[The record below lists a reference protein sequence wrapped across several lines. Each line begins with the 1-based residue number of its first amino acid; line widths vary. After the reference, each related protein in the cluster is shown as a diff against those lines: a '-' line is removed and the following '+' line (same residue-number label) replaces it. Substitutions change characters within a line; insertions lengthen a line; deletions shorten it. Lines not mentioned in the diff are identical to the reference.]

1 MQIQRRLLRLSGPSG
16 VLPVLLATIL
26 LGLPAAAVA
35 GPETFEIDR
44 EHTAV
49 TFKVRHLFSK
59 VPGRFTDFTGTI
71 WLDRANYAD
80 SRVELTIQAASVDTD
95 QDQRDNHLRSDAF
108 FDVAKHPT
116 LTFKSTAVRP
126 QGDKKLAIEGDL
138 TIRGVTKRVTLD
150 VDILGS
156 ATYYNVERVGF
167 EARTT
172 IDRTQ
177 FGVSWND
184 AVEGGGYVLGH
195 EVEITINLEAKKV
208 PAMAKP

>member
-1 MQIQRRLLRLSGPSG
+1 MVHESSSRHRASFLRALLVAALF
-16 VLPVLLATIL
+16 A
-26 LGLPAAAVA
+26 LPAASAVA
-35 GPETFEIDR
+35 AHETFEIDR
-44 EHTAV
+44 EHTAI

-59 VPGRFTDFTGTI
+59 VPGRFTDFSGTL
-71 WLDRANYAD
+71 WLDRANYAA
-80 SRVELTIQAASVDTD
+80 SRVEVTIQAASVDTD

-108 FDVAKHPT
+108 FDVANHPT

-126 QGDKKLAIEGDL
+126 QGDKKLAIDGDL

-167 EARTT
+167 EARVT
-172 IDRTQ
+172 IDRTE

-195 EVEITINLEAKKV
+195 EVEITLNVEAKKKDQ
-208 PAMAKP
+208 PAPAK

>member
-1 MQIQRRLLRLSGPSG
+1 MPKSPSSPMDRALRGLVLAAFLCIPS
-16 VLPVLLATIL
+16 V
-26 LGLPAAAVA
+26 AAAATEVFDLD
-35 GPETFEIDR
+35 T

-59 VPGRFTDFTGTI
+59 VPGRFKEFSGTL
-71 WLDRANYAD
+71 WLDRQDYTK
-80 SRVELTIQAASVDTD
+80 SRVEVTIKAASISTD
-95 QDQRDNHLRSDAF
+95 QEQRDNHLRSDAF
-108 FDVAKHPT
+108 FDVANHPT

-126 QGDKKLAIEGDL
+126 QGEKLAIEGDL

-150 VDILGS
+150 ADILGS
-156 ATYYNVERVGF
+156 ATYYDVERVGF

-177 FGVSWND
+177 FDVSWND

-195 EVEITINLEAKKV
+195 DVEITIIVEAKKRKEQ
-208 PAMAKP
+208 PAAAK

>member
-1 MQIQRRLLRLSGPSG
+1 MRHSRLMLVAF
-16 VLPVLLATIL
+16 VLV
-26 LGLPAAAVA
+26 LPAASLRAA
-35 GPETFEIDR
+35 TEAWEIDP

-59 VPGRFTDFTGTI
+59 VPGRFTDFSGTLWI
-71 WLDRANYAD
+71 DRADYSK
-80 SRVELTIQAASVDTD
+80 SRVEMTIQAASIDTD
-95 QDQRDNHLRSDAF
+95 QDQRDNHLKSDAF
-108 FDVAKHPT
+108 FDVANHPT

-150 VDILGS
+150 TDILGY
-156 ATYYNVERVGF
+156 ATLYNVERAGF

-172 IDRTQ
+172 IDRTEY
-177 FGVSWND
+177 GVSWND

-195 EVEITINLEAKKV
+195 DVEITLNVEAKKKKEQ
-208 PAMAKP
+208 PAPAK